1 MCARP
6 WVQSPILPKWDGVGV
21 GLSGRLMEVLVAA
34 ASGLGKPLTCSSLTF
49 PRGRLLPRFPPAQ
62 SGCRHDVDHPRR
74 HSQGVAV
81 TISAI
86 VFRIFIE
93 LGDRIVRRR
102 PENLPEMSWSLLF

>member
-34 ASGLGKPLTCSSLTF
+34 ASGLGKPLTRSSLTF

-74 HSQGVAV
+74 HSFGTFKARGC
-81 TISAI
+81 SDD
-86 VFRIFIE
+86 
-93 LGDRIVRRR
+93 LSDC
-102 PENLPEMSWSLLF
+102 LPHLHRAW